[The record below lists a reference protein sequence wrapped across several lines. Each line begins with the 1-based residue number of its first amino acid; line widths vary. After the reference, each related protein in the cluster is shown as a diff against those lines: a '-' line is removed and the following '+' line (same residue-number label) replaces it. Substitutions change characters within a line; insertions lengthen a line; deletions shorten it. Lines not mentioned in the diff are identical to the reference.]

1 MVGVLEGNSPLM
13 KPTILLVLLSLF
25 LLLSCTKTE
34 NSTPLALS
42 SDSIEGTYAG
52 YRSQPYDQKA
62 ETDST
67 QIILKVTRLAT
78 NQVEILQTL
87 PNQFK
92 YIVTMQDNRFTYDR
106 GITEA
111 ACGVARIKGEGSFK
125 GGTLYLLETL
135 ECTRTLT
142 AAKTFTQLRATKQ

>member
-1 MVGVLEGNSPLM
+1 M
-13 KPTILLVLLSLF
+13 KPTILLLWLPLF
-25 LLLSCTKTE
+25 LLISCTKTE
-34 NSTPLALS
+34 NSTPMALR

-52 YRSQPYDQKA
+52 YRSQPSDQKA
-62 ETDST
+62 ATDST
-67 QIILKVTRLAT
+67 KITLIVTRLAE

-87 PNQFK
+87 PNQFQ
-92 YIVTMQDNRFTYDR
+92 YTVTMQDHRFTYDR

-142 AAKTFTQLRATKQ
+142 AAKTFTQLRASKQ